1 MKRRI
6 TDKNSYESVSIY
18 GVFLVS
24 CLHLPDNPKNDS
36 NEKGLK
42 ELFVDM

>member
-1 MKRRI
+1 MVFYI
-6 TDKNSYESVSIY
+6 VSR
-18 GVFLVS
+18 VD
-24 CLHLPDNPKNDS
+24 LPDNPKNER